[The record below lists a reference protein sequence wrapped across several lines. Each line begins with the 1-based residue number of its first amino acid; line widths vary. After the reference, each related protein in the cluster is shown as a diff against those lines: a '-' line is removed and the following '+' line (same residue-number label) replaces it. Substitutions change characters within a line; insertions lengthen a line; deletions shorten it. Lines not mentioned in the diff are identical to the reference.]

1 MEAGAANHVWS
12 VEENREPDGC
22 TVRMEA
28 LMEPQGGAYVEDF
41 ANQVGSV
48 WVAIPILVAV
58 VFGLWK
64 LGKIIWAA
72 IAVRAQ
78 NQRI

>member
-1 MEAGAANHVWS
+1 MGAQ
-12 VEENREPDGC
+12 D
-22 TVRMEA
+22 
-28 LMEPQGGAYVEDF
+28 GAYVHDF
-41 ANQVGSV
+41 AIQVGSI

-72 IAVRAQ
+72 FS
-78 NQRI
+78 N